1 MIANSINFC
10 MTTAS
15 SFFKKYWQVFAGFL
29 LLQFLLDQARSWT
42 SLVTG
47 KATEIEWSRS
57 LLISV
62 IDQLVWIVFLIFL
75 YQGYRKIQPLSNV
88 KAWIQLTGIAIAVA
102 MGHAFVSQFIYLI
115 AYKFFM
121 GDERTYYGLLSSS
134 MKFFLFGVFVGTL
147 MAFFLLSLII
157 ALDYYEKYRDENIK
171 STSLALE
178 LSKSKLETIQ
188 SQLNPHFLFNALNT
202 ISMMVRSKSSA
213 KAVSMISSLSDLLRM
228 SLNMKTVQIIPLKEE
243 LLLVSKYLA
252 IEQERFSDRLTIE
265 IKIDPMTESLGV
277 PNLILQP
284 ILENAFKYGVSEN
297 IDSAYIRIESTIEE
311 GNLVLEISNNGGQII
326 EGWSLAA
333 NKGIGLSNVENR
345 LRNLC
350 DDYEFSLRNSEDQE
364 LVIARISIP
373 KLQMEKA

>member
-1 MIANSINFC
+1 
-10 MTTAS
+10 MTTS
-15 SFFKKYWQVFAGFL
+15 RSFFKKYWPVFAGFL
-29 LLQFLLDQARSWT
+29 ILQFLMDQARSWA

-47 KATEIEWSRS
+47 KVTEIEWGTS
-57 LLISV
+57 LVIS
-62 IDQLVWIVFLIFL
+62 ITDQLVWAVFLIFL
-75 YQGYRKIQPLSNV
+75 YISYRKIQPLSNGR
-88 KAWIQLTGIAIAVA
+88 AWAKLIGIVLLVA
-102 MGHAFVSQFIYLI
+102 TLQAFVSQFTYLI

-121 GDERTYYGLLSSS
+121 GNEKTYYELLSSS
-134 MKFFLFGVFVGTL
+134 LKYFLLRVFIGTL

-178 LSKSKLETIQ
+178 LSKSKLEAIQ

-202 ISMMVRSKSSA
+202 ISMMVRTKSSN

-228 SLNMKTVQIIPLKEE
+228 ILNMKTVQIIPLKEE

-265 IKIDPMTESLGV
+265 INIDPMTESLGV

-284 ILENAFKYGVSEN
+284 IVENAFKYGVSEN
-297 IDSAYIRIESTIEE
+297 LNSAYIRIESTIVE

-326 EGWSLAA
+326 EGWSLES
-333 NKGIGLSNVENR
+333 NKGIGLKNVENR
-345 LRNLC
+345 LRNLF
-350 DDYEFSLRNSEDQE
+350 DEYEFSLRNSEDQE

-373 KLQMEKA
+373 KLQIEKA

>member
-1 MIANSINFC
+1 
-10 MTTAS
+10 MTTSS
-15 SFFKKYWQVFAGFL
+15 SFFKKYWPVFAGFL

-62 IDQLVWIVFLIFL
+62 TDQLVWAVFLIFL
-75 YQGYRKIQPLSNV
+75 YQGYRKIQPLSNGR
-88 KAWIQLTGIAIAVA
+88 AWGKLIGLVMLVSTV
-102 MGHAFVSQFIYLI
+102 HAFAAQFFYLI
-115 AYKFFM
+115 ALKFFM
-121 GDERTYYGLLSSS
+121 GNERTYYEMLSSS
-134 MKFFLFGVFVGTL
+134 MKFFLFGVFIGML
-147 MAFFLLSLII
+147 MACFLLSLII

-171 STSLALE
+171 STNLALE
-178 LSKSKLETIQ
+178 LSESKLEAIQ
-188 SQLNPHFLFNALNT
+188 SQINPHFLFNALNT
-202 ISMMVRSKSSA
+202 ISMMVRSKSST

-243 LLLVSKYLA
+243 LSLVSKYLA

-265 IKIDPMTESLGV
+265 VKINPMTESLGV

-284 ILENAFKYGVSEN
+284 IVENAFKYGVSEN

-333 NKGIGLSNVENR
+333 NKGIGLQNVENR
-345 LRNLC
+345 LRNLF
-350 DDYEFSLRNSEDQE
+350 DEYEFSLRNSEDQE